1 MLCLHLQIVYFPG
14 QYQLREWRGGGEGA
28 GIGMEVR
35 IAVRRGDG
43 GRMDAEVKRQ
53 FRHVVQAKCTC
64 FLSLFTLRLLPRC
77 LLSVVL

>member
-1 MLCLHLQIVYFPG
+1 MPALADRLFSWTVPIEGV
-14 QYQLREWRGGGEGA
+14 EGGGEGA

-35 IAVRRGDG
+35 IAVRWGDG